1 MTECQKAYFCQSGK
15 GRWHLCDFGCMRNN
29 HWFVMHHANRCMLE
43 KRHQFCIL
51 SNHWDTLSFCRR
63 RDGEMKVLLL
73 STVLGLLYAG
83 LGEAQLVLVP
93 VPGVVQAGRRSWGLC
108 VCVCPFWGLVMW
120 IPKSGH
126 LPTTQSCSI
135 PSLYTCSAWPP
146 CHLRHLFIGC
156 HACSLLLWNRRITQ
170 PLD

>member
-1 MTECQKAYFCQSGK
+1 
-15 GRWHLCDFGCMRNN
+15 MRNN

-93 VPGVVQAGRRSWGLC
+93 VPGVVHAGRRSWGLC
-108 VCVCPFWGLVMW
+108 VCV
-120 IPKSGH
+120 
-126 LPTTQSCSI
+126 
-135 PSLYTCSAWPP
+135 
-146 CHLRHLFIGC
+146 
-156 HACSLLLWNRRITQ
+156 SLLRFGHVD
-170 PLD
+170 P